1 MSHVYNWKFKYG
13 WDVKILQRI
22 KNENVILQEVLHE
35 ICMNSYKK
43 KKIVRF
49 FKIFSWEIAH

>member
-43 KKIVRF
+43 KK
-49 FKIFSWEIAH
+49 